1 MFSNGDSFDLLMERV
16 LKLFPNA
23 IFGEGI
29 GGEITIHTGWFLRPD
44 GLIAYT
50 PDVD

>member
-1 MFSNGDSFDLLMERV
+1 MFSNGDSFDSLMEKV

-23 IFGEGI
+23 VVGTER
-29 GGEITIHTGWFLRPD
+29 GGEIVIHTGWCLRPD